1 MSKFMEFL
9 SENLINTT
17 TMIKVD
23 SATGLT
29 QYIFDRNRN
38 IGYSTIGYTSNT
50 ASVISIELP
59 TPEVVSHV
67 LLQGTNISALK
78 IFYNSSTANSLFA
91 MSGNSAPGIYAEFN
105 STTVSS
111 IQIQMDNAP
120 GERSIAELII
130 GERILSFERNPAYD
144 NYSPNIFRKQIEH
157 EMTDGGRVLFN
168 IRDKFR
174 GKISWKFITS
184 TFHAALRGVFEDP
197 QPLYFV
203 PFPTT
208 TAWQS
213 EAYEVVWTGGFDFRH
228 STNDKVQGFSGSI
241 DMKETPS
248 G

>member
-1 MSKFMEFL
+1 MSKMMEFL
-9 SENLINTT
+9 SENLLNTT
-17 TMIKVD
+17 TMVKVD

-29 QYIFDRNRN
+29 QYLFDRNRN
-38 IGYSTIGYTSNT
+38 IGYSTVGYTSNT
-50 ASVISIELP
+50 ASVISIEFP

-67 LLQGTNISALK
+67 LLQGTNLKAMK
-78 IFYNSSTANSLFA
+78 IFYNSSTANSLF
-91 MSGNSAPGIYAEFN
+91 SLSSNSESSVYAQFA

-111 IQIQMDNAP
+111 IQLQMDLAD
-120 GERSIAELII
+120 GERFVNELII
-130 GERILSFERNPAYD
+130 SNKTLSFERNPSYE
-144 NYSPNIFRKQIEH
+144 NYAPTIYRKQIEH

-174 GKISWKFITS
+174 GKVSWKFITPA
-184 TFHAALRGVFEDP
+184 FHASLLGVFETAA
-197 QPLYFV
+197 PLYFV

-208 TAWQS
+208 TAWGG